1 MHMVRCYGTG
11 KHALITWLPFIF
23 LNSHASPIT
32 YNVLNFGAKSDGK
45 SDATQPFLKA
55 WVAACT
61 SVKAATIYVPRGKYL
76 IKSITFRGPCK
87 NKITVKID
95 GTLVAPSDYN
105 ALGNSGY
112 WILFI
117 KVNRISVI
125 GGTLDGNGAGFWDC
139 RKLGKN
145 CPVGARSI
153 TFNWAN
159 DVVVSGLTS
168 LNSQLMHLVI
178 NSCKNVMVK
187 NVRIIAPDFSPNTDG
202 IHIQS
207 SIGVIISGT
216 SIQTGDDCISI
227 GPATRNLWMNNI
239 QCGPGHGVS
248 IGSLARNY
256 NEDGVQN
263 VTLIN
268 SVFTGSDNGLRIKSW
283 ARASTGFVTNI
294 NYQNIMMKNVDN
306 PIIIDQNYC
315 PNNQGCPSQA
325 SGIKINQVTYQ
336 NIFGTSTTQVA
347 MNFECSPSNP
357 CSEIKIQ
364 DIKLTY
370 LNNKKAQSICKN
382 IKGNTEGVILPD
394 NCLL

>member
-1 MHMVRCYGTG
+1 MAKLLVTFWCRVFFAFG
-11 KHALITWLPFIF
+11 FIF
-23 LNSHASPIT
+23 LNSNAASIK
-32 YNVLNFGAKSDGK
+32 YNVLSFGAKSDGK

-55 WVAACT
+55 WAAACS
-61 SVKAATIYVPRGKYL
+61 SVKAATIYVPRGNYL
-76 IKSITFRGPCK
+76 IKAATFRGPCK
-87 NKITVKID
+87 NKITVQID
-95 GTLVAPSDYN
+95 GALMAPSDYR

-125 GGTLDGNGAGFWDC
+125 GGTLDGNGAEFWDC
-139 RKLGKN
+139 RKSGKD

-153 TFNWAN
+153 TFNWSN
-159 DVVVSGLTS
+159 DVVVKGLTS

-187 NVRIIAPDFSPNTDG
+187 NVRIIAPDLSPNTDG
-202 IHIQS
+202 IHVQS
-207 SIGVIISGT
+207 STGVTITGT
-216 SIQTGDDCISI
+216 SIKTGDDCISI
-227 GPATRNLWMNNI
+227 GPGTRNLWMEKI

-248 IGSLARNY
+248 IGSLARDY
-256 NEDGVQN
+256 DEDGVQN

-268 SVFTGSDNGLRIKSW
+268 SMFTGSDNGLRIKSW

-315 PNNQGCPSQA
+315 PHSQGCPGQA
-325 SGIKINQVTYQ
+325 SGIKINRVTYE
-336 NIFGTSTTQVA
+336 NILGTSATQVA
-347 MNFECSPSNP
+347 MTFECSPINP
-357 CSEIKIQ
+357 CSGIKLQ

-370 LNNKKAQSICKN
+370 LNNKKALSICKN
-382 IKGNTEGVILPD
+382 IRGNTGGVILPD

>member
-1 MHMVRCYGTG
+1 MA
-11 KHALITWLPFIF
+11 KFLISWCCVFFSFGFIF
-23 LNSHASPIT
+23 LNSNAASVT
-32 YNVLNFGAKSDGK
+32 YNVLSFGAKSDGK

-55 WVAACT
+55 WVAACS
-61 SVKAATIYVPRGKYL
+61 SVKSATIYVPSGRYL
-76 IKSITFRGPCK
+76 IKAATFRGPCK

-95 GTLVAPSDYN
+95 GTLVAPSDYY

-117 KVNRISVI
+117 QVNRITVQ
-125 GGTLDGNGAGFWDC
+125 GGTLDGNGAGFWAC
-139 RKLGKN
+139 RKSGKN

-168 LNSQLMHLVI
+168 INSQQMHLVI

-187 NVRIIAPDFSPNTDG
+187 NVRIIAPDLSPNTDG
-202 IHIQS
+202 IHVQS
-207 SIGVIISGT
+207 STGVTITGT
-216 SIQTGDDCISI
+216 SIKTGDDCISV
-227 GPATRNLWMNNI
+227 GPGTRNLWMEKI

-248 IGSLARNY
+248 IGSLARDY

-268 SVFTGSDNGLRIKSW
+268 SAFTGSDNGLRIKSW

-315 PNNQGCPSQA
+315 PNNQGCPGQT

-336 NIFGTSTTQVA
+336 NILGTSATQVA
-347 MNFECSPSNP
+347 MRFDCSPSNP
-357 CSEIKIQ
+357 CSRIKLQ

-370 LNNKKAQSICKN
+370 LNNKKAQSLCKN
-382 IKGNTEGVILPD
+382 IRGNTGGVILPD